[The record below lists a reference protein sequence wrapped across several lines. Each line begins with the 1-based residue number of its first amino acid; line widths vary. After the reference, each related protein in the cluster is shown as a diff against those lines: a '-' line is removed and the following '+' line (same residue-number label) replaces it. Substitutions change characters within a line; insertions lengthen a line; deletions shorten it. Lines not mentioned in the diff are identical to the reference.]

1 MPTRRRHHRHR
12 EDQEGAVMKTKRKKP
27 KIYWAGFTNGKL
39 YAPLGLSPFLYV
51 NKYEG
56 LRYFQEVRKVCI
68 VEVKP

>member
-1 MPTRRRHHRHR
+1 
-12 EDQEGAVMKTKRKKP
+12 MKTKRKKP